1 MENNELSRL
10 LKALPLTLAVAALS
24 IVATSCG
31 SSTQSQ
37 VRVINAVPNAP
48 NNLDVYFNGAKIVT
62 DIPFDAVS
70 PTPSTPAAY
79 TNVASGSIP
88 IEAFTTGNTST
99 NSGAIVPANINANL
113 VGAMPYTVVLDG
125 YSTEAIAEAIED
137 FNTPPTTGYVEFR
150 VINASPSGP
159 TNGADVYFVP
169 SGITDITDY
178 AAQIPHLGNGQAS
191 TYQDLPFL
199 ASGYWMIVTVNGN
212 KTPIATYAPSAAW
225 PANGSITTLV
235 LLDNPG
241 GYNGM
246 SPTPLVLQDLN

>member
-1 MENNELSRL
+1 
-10 LKALPLTLAVAALS
+10 LKALPLTLALAALS

-31 SSTQSQ
+31 STNQSQ

-48 NNLDVYFNGAKIVT
+48 NNLDVYFNGARIVT
-62 DIPFDAVS
+62 DIAFDEVS
-70 PTPSTPAAY
+70 PAPSTPAAY
-79 TNVASGSIP
+79 TNVASGSVP
-88 IEAFTTGNTST
+88 IDAFTTGNTST
-99 NSGAIVPANINANL
+99 NSGAIVPANVNANL

-125 YSTEAIAEAIED
+125 YSTEAIAEAIQD
-137 FNTPPTTGYVEFR
+137 ATTPPTTGYVEFR

-169 SGITDITDY
+169 SGTTDITNY
-178 AAQIPHLGNGQAS
+178 AAQIPHISNGQTS
-191 TYQDLPFL
+191 TYQNLPFL
-199 ASGYWMIVTVNGN
+199 AGGYWVIVTVNGN
-212 KTPIATYAPSAAW
+212 KTPIATYSPTAAW
-225 PANGSITTLV
+225 PANGSIATLV